1 MNEKNKLSE
10 LSIAVADD
18 HRLMLEGLR
27 SLLAQNGIH
36 NVALFRTAGE
46 LIDSLR
52 TRAYHIYIID
62 LEMPDMDGFAL
73 MDAIRGERP
82 DARIIVNTIHD
93 ELWTVRRLADARVSG
108 ILLKSQDSSAVME
121 ALGAVAAGRTYCCP
135 EVREALQL
143 MESRGMEH
151 PSQREM
157 EVLRAIADGL
167 PSREIA
173 GRLYISENTVEA
185 HRKSLFAKL
194 GVRNLADLIVKA
206 GRRGYLGWR
215 KAKNGGN
222 TT

>member
-73 MDAIRGERP
+73 MDAIRRERP

-135 EVREALQL
+135 EVREALQQ

-206 GRRGYLGWR
+206 GKRGYLGWR
-215 KAKNGGN
+215 KTKG
-222 TT
+222 

>member
-73 MDAIRGERP
+73 MDAIRRERP

-135 EVREALQL
+135 EVREALQQ